1 MPFARSARKLFE
13 DFIQHSGASALP
25 MFAAAAIPMVYL
37 TGMGVDYTL
46 AAQRQ
51 AKLNALA
58 DAAALAAITPQMMA
72 QSDANAIAAAKNMFN
87 AQATTMQGVNY
98 DPSKLSVTV
107 ADSGAQRTVSVS
119 YQATSKNMFP
129 GVLNL
134 QTIALQGRSQSTTS
148 LPPNID
154 FYLLLDNSPSM
165 AIAATTAGINTMVA
179 NTQPQGGCAFACHE
193 SAPQLES
200 SGQGLGNKNKSGQ
213 VDKSVDNYQLAI
225 NLGVVTRIDNL
236 RAATQQLMS
245 TAQATAQVN
254 NTTYRMAIYTMNAGF
269 NTVQSLTSDL
279 TQAATAAGGID
290 VLEVY
295 TNNYLT
301 SSNKNNDTDTNY
313 DNGMSSINAIM
324 PTPGDGTM
332 GDKPQEVLFFVT
344 DGVED
349 EMVSGSRRQSLMDPG
364 WCTTIKNRGIRIAV
378 IYTTY
383 LPLPTNSWY
392 NTYISPFQAQIGPTL
407 QSCASPGLFFEVS
420 TDQDISVAMTKLFDY
435 AVQTAYLQK

>member
-1 MPFARSARKLFE
+1 MQFARSARKLFE
-13 DFIQHSGASALP
+13 DFIQHHGASALP

-87 AQATTMQGVNY
+87 AQATKMQGLNY
-98 DPSKLSVTV
+98 DPSKLSVAV
-107 ADSGAQRTVSVS
+107 VDNGAQRTVTVS
-119 YQATSKNMFP
+119 YQATSQNMFP

-165 AIAATTAGINTMVA
+165 AIAATTDGINTMVA

-200 SGQGLGNKNKSGQ
+200 GGQGLGNKNKSGQ

-245 TAQATAQVN
+245 TAQATAQAN
-254 NTTYRMAIYTMNAGF
+254 NTTYRMAIYTMNAAF
-269 NTVQSLTSDL
+269 NTIQALTSNL
-279 TQAATAAGGID
+279 TQAATAAGGIN

-301 SSNKNNDTDTNY
+301 STNKNNDTDTNY
-313 DNGMSSINAIM
+313 DNGMSSINSIM
-324 PTPGDGTM
+324 PTPGSGTM
-332 GDKPQEVLFFVT
+332 GDKPQQVLFFVT

-349 EMVSGSRRQSLMDPG
+349 EMVNGSRKQSLMDPG